1 MKDREK
7 NLDVFFYFGTETEIL
22 FLFLTGL
29 VAKQGEQK
37 VGQQNGYASS
47 QSPTSSTIPPQKSP
61 SIANHA
67 PSQLISEQ
75 KSSLTVQ
82 EIVKSIERMSVSETV
97 KKIPEQLD
105 KIKSPENFETFV
117 TLICEKSLEDPDYA
131 KTSAVLLNELWNH
144 SELNSL
150 IKKPLL
156 THVQQRY
163 TKRGELKKVKF
174 YGLCVLVCELFRL
187 LRIKD
192 RPLSPLIA
200 AVCQLLKELMKDGE
214 KSTGEDVLYFYQ
226 EVESIGDILEK
237 SNEVRMIN
245 SFLNRKCGKHLRRS
259 ITFEEYTG
267 HFPLS

>member
-1 MKDREK
+1 MS
-7 NLDVFFYFGTETEIL
+7 

-47 QSPTSSTIPPQKSP
+47 QSPTSPAISSQKSP
-61 SIANHA
+61 SIANQTS
-67 PSQLISEQ
+67 SQVISEQ

-82 EIVKSIERMSVSETV
+82 EIVKGIERMSVSETV
-97 KKIPEQLD
+97 KKIPEQLN
-105 KIKSPENFETFV
+105 KIKSSENFETFV
-117 TLICEKSLEDPDYA
+117 ILICEKSLEDPDYA
-131 KTSAVLLNELWNH
+131 KTSAVILNELWKH
-144 SELNSL
+144 SELNSI

-163 TKRGELKKVKF
+163 AKRGELKKVKF
-174 YGLCVLVCELFRL
+174 YGLCVLVCELFKL
-187 LRIKD
+187 LRVKD
-192 RPLSPLIA
+192 QPLSPLIA

-237 SNEVRMIN
+237 TSEVRMCN
-245 SFLNRKCGKHLRRS
+245 SFLNRKFGKQLRRS
-259 ITFEEYTG
+259 IAFK
-267 HFPLS
+267 

>member
-1 MKDREK
+1 M
-7 NLDVFFYFGTETEIL
+7 Y

-47 QSPTSSTIPPQKSP
+47 QLPTSRTILPQNSP
-61 SIANHA
+61 SIANPT

-97 KKIPEQLD
+97 KKIPEQLNE
-105 KIKSPENFETFV
+105 IKSPENFETFV
-117 TLICEKSLEDPDYA
+117 ALICEKSLEDPDYA
-131 KTSAVLLNELWNH
+131 KTSAVLLNKLWNH
-144 SELNSL
+144 TELYSI

-156 THVQQRY
+156 THVQQKY

-174 YGLCVLVCELFRL
+174 YGLCVLVCELFKL
-187 LRIKD
+187 LRVKD
-192 RPLSPLIA
+192 QPLSPLIA

-214 KSTGEDVLYFYQ
+214 KPTGEDVFYFYQ

-237 SNEVRMIN
+237 ANEVRMNN
-245 SFLNRKCGKHLRRS
+245 SFLNEKCEKQL
-259 ITFEEYTG
+259 
-267 HFPLS
+267 